1 MEEINVSG
9 YFISFEGS
17 DGSGKTS
24 VLKKIIEFLDQKG
37 QQAKYLLTRE
47 PGGNKISEEIRQVIL
62 DVKNTQMSAK
72 TEALLYAAARSQH
85 LEENILPALKENKLV
100 LCDRF
105 VDSSIVY
112 QGRARGLGM
121 DVVAQLNEFA
131 TDKLSPELTIYFDV
145 DPRVGLAR
153 IVAGRTNEVN
163 RLDQEDLS
171 FYDDVRAAYQELAQK
186 YPDRIVTINANQEL
200 EQVVADVFK
209 VLAKRVP
216 AFFEA

>member
-1 MEEINVSG
+1 MSG

>member
-1 MEEINVSG
+1 MSG

-62 DVKNTQMSAK
+62 DVENTRMSAK

-121 DVVAQLNEFA
+121 DVVARLNEFA
-131 TDKLSPELTIYFDV
+131 TDKLGPELTIYFDV

-186 YPDRIVTINANQEL
+186 HPNRIVTINANQEL

-216 AFFEA
+216 EFFEA

>member
-1 MEEINVSG
+1 MSG

-62 DVKNTQMSAK
+62 DVENTQMSAK

-216 AFFEA
+216 EFFEA

>member
-1 MEEINVSG
+1 MSG

-62 DVKNTQMSAK
+62 DVENTQMSAK

-209 VLAKRVP
+209 VLAKSVP
-216 AFFEA
+216 EFFEA

>member
-1 MEEINVSG
+1 MSG

-62 DVKNTQMSAK
+62 DVENTQMSAK

>member
-1 MEEINVSG
+1 
-9 YFISFEGS
+9 
-17 DGSGKTS
+17 
-24 VLKKIIEFLDQKG
+24 
-37 QQAKYLLTRE
+37 
-47 PGGNKISEEIRQVIL
+47 
-62 DVKNTQMSAK
+62 MSAK